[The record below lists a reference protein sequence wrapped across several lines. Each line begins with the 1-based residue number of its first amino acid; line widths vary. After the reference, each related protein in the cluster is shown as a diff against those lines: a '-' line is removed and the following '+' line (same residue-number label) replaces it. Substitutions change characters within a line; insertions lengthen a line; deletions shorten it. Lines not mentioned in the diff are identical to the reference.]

1 MTTNNT
7 KNKAMSRLRFRC
19 HLVTLSPRHLVIL
32 VILLAAVAGIGYFL
46 WAGRVGAEP
55 PPVPAELTD
64 PPARKVIE
72 EKRRP
77 VLAAPR
83 SGSAWGELGMAFAAQ
98 DIPAEAMVC
107 YRRAIDLDPN
117 AARWPYLLALEL
129 NQAGTGGDK
138 EEAVRLYRRSADC
151 PTASPDQRATALL
164 SLADLLTE
172 LGRGDEAAPL
182 YQQVFAADPSNPWA
196 AYRVGVALADQGET
210 EKAAQILLG
219 LARNPFAQKKSA
231 IAMAELSRRAGKA
244 KDADGF
250 DYAAG
255 LLPPDHHWPN
265 PFGVE
270 LAALWRGRRALIQRF
285 VEQEAAHEDKA
296 CVHTANALADQY
308 PSVETQLLLLRA
320 LVNAGDYPAAL
331 AVADDILRDENG
343 RKLVT
348 AHSFLGLARLGL
360 ADRAEAAG
368 RKADA
373 NRLLAQ
379 AAEALGES
387 VRLKPDYAPGYF
399 QQSKALLRLGRLP
412 EAEAAARA
420 VVGCRPEEWEGYLGL
435 ADVLAAAGRK
445 ADAITAAE
453 QAVKL
458 AHPNNPRPKQALEA
472 LRKAR

>member
-1 MTTNNT
+1 
-7 KNKAMSRLRFRC
+7 MSRRRF
-19 HLVTLSPRHLVIL
+19 HWNLVTVSPRRLVIL
-32 VILLAAVAGIGYFL
+32 VILLAVLAGIGYFR
-46 WAGRVGAEP
+46 WVGRMGPEP

-72 EKRRP
+72 GKRQA

-107 YRRAIDLDPN
+107 YRQAIDLDPN
-117 AARWPYLLALEL
+117 DSRWPYLLGLEL
-129 NQAGTGGDK
+129 NKRGSGGDK

-151 PTASPDQRATALL
+151 RTATRDQRVTALL

-196 AYRVGVALADQGET
+196 AYRMGMLLAERNET
-210 EKAAQILLG
+210 EKASQILLG

-231 IAMAELSRRAGKA
+231 IAMAELSRRAGRP
-244 KDADGF
+244 KDAEGF

-255 LLPPDHHWPN
+255 LLAPDIHWAN
-265 PFGVE
+265 PFGIE
-270 LAALWRGRRALIQRF
+270 LASHWRGRRALMQHL
-285 VEQEAAHEDKA
+285 VDQETAHDDKA
-296 CVHTANALADQY
+296 AVHTATALADQY

-320 LVNAGDYPAAL
+320 LVNAGDYAAAL

-343 RKLVT
+343 KKLVT

-360 ADRAEAAG
+360 ADRAEAEG

-373 NRLLAQ
+373 NRLLAL
-379 AAEALGES
+379 AAEDLGES
-387 VRLKPDYAPGYF
+387 VRLKSDYAPGHLY
-399 QQSKALLRLGRLP
+399 QSKALLRLGRLP

-420 VVGCRPEEWEGYLGL
+420 CIGCRPEEWEGYQVL
-435 ADVLAAAGRK
+435 ADVLAARGRK
-445 ADAITAAE
+445 ADAVAAAE

-458 AHPNNPRPKQALEA
+458 VHPNDPRPKQALEA
-472 LRKAR
+472 LKAR

>member
-1 MTTNNT
+1 L
-7 KNKAMSRLRFRC
+7 SPC
-19 HLVTLSPRHLVIL
+19 HLVTLLRRRLVIL
-32 VILLAAVAGIGYFL
+32 IIILLIAVAGIGYYL
-46 WAGRVGAEP
+46 WAGRRGAEP

-64 PPARKVIE
+64 PPARRIVE
-72 EKRRP
+72 DKRRA

-98 DIPAEAMVC
+98 DIPTEAKVC

-117 AARWPYLLALEL
+117 DARWPFLLALEL
-129 NQAGTGGDK
+129 NQPGPGGDK
-138 EEAVRLYRRSADC
+138 EEAVRLYRQSADC
-151 PTASPDQRATALL
+151 PTASRDQWATALL
-164 SLADLLTE
+164 TLADLLTE
-172 LGRGDEAAPL
+172 LSRGDEAAPL
-182 YQQVFAADPSNPWA
+182 YQQVFSADPSNPWA
-196 AYRVGVALADQGET
+196 AYRMGMLLAEGDET
-210 EKAAQILLG
+210 EKAAPILLG

-231 IAMAELSRRAGKA
+231 IAMAQLSRQVGKA

-250 DYAAG
+250 DYAAS
-255 LLPPDHHWPN
+255 LLPPDYHWPN
-265 PFGVE
+265 PFAAEV
-270 LAALWRGRRALIQRF
+270 AALWRGRRMLMQRY
-285 VEQEAAHEDKA
+285 VEQKSAHEDKA
-296 CVHTANALADQY
+296 TVQTATALADQY
-308 PSVETQLLLLRA
+308 PSVETQLLLLQA

-360 ADRAEAAG
+360 ADRAEAEG

-373 NRLLAQ
+373 DRLLAQ

-387 VRLKPDYAPGYF
+387 VRLKSDYAPGYF
-399 QQSKALLRLGRLP
+399 YQSKALLRLGRLP

-420 VVGCRPEEWEGYLGL
+420 GVGCRPEEYEGYLAL

-445 ADAITAAE
+445 DDAVAVAE

-458 AHPNNPRPKQALEA
+458 AHPDDPRPKRALEE
-472 LRKAR
+472 LKAR

>member
-1 MTTNNT
+1 M
-7 KNKAMSRLRFRC
+7 
-19 HLVTLSPRHLVIL
+19 SPRHLVIL
-32 VILLAAVAGIGYFL
+32 IILLAAVAGIGYFL
-46 WAGRVGAEP
+46 WTRRVGAEP

-64 PPARKVIE
+64 PLTRKLIE
-72 EKRRP
+72 EKRRA

-83 SGSAWGELGMAFAAQ
+83 SGSAWGEVAMAFAAQ
-98 DIPAEAMVC
+98 DIPAEAIVC
-107 YRRAIDLDPN
+107 YRRAIDLDPDD
-117 AARWPYLLALEL
+117 ARWPYLLAVEL
-129 NQAGTGGDK
+129 NKPGTGGDK

-151 PTASPDQRATALL
+151 PNASRDQRATALL

-182 YQQVFAADPSNPWA
+182 YQQVFRADPSNPWA
-196 AYRVGVALADQGET
+196 AYRLAMVLAERDET
-210 EKAAQILLG
+210 EKAAEILLG
-219 LARNPFAQKKSA
+219 LARNPYAQKKSA
-231 IAMAELSRRAGKA
+231 TAMAELSRRAGRA

-255 LLPPDHHWPN
+255 LLPPDHHWAN

-270 LAALWRGRRALIQRF
+270 LASLWRGRRALMQRF
-285 VEQEAAHEDKA
+285 VEQEAAHNDKA
-296 CVHTANALADQY
+296 TVRTATALADLY

-348 AHSFLGLARLGL
+348 AHAFLGLARIGL
-360 ADRAEAAG
+360 ADRAEAEG

-379 AAEALGES
+379 AAEALAES
-387 VRLKPDYAPGYF
+387 VRLKSDYAPGYF
-399 QQSKALLRLGRLP
+399 YRSKALLRLGRLP

-420 VVGCRPEEWEGYLGL
+420 GVGCRPEEWEGYLVL
-435 ADVLAAAGRK
+435 ADVLAATGRK
-445 ADAITAAE
+445 ADAVAAAE

-458 AHPNNPRPKQALEA
+458 AHPNEPRAKKALEA
-472 LRKAR
+472 LKK